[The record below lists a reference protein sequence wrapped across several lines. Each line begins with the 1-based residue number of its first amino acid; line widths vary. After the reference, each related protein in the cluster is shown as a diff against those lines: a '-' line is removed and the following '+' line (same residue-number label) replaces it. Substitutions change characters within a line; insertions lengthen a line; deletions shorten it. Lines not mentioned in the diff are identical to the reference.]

1 MFNNLSKRLL
11 IYLNTLSLIKSIFS
25 INTHLFVLSLD
36 FLFIKCLNMKR
47 VITLKEHSYEHILQI
62 QSQYP

>member
-1 MFNNLSKRLL
+1 MFNNLVKRLL

-25 INTHLFVLSLD
+25 IKTHLIVLYID

-47 VITLKEHSYEHILQI
+47 IITLKEHSNEHILQI
-62 QSQYP
+62 QS

>member
-1 MFNNLSKRLL
+1 MFNNLSKKLL

-25 INTHLFVLSLD
+25 IKINLIVLYID

-47 VITLKEHSYEHILQI
+47 IITLKEHCNEHILQI
-62 QSQYP
+62 QS

>member
-1 MFNNLSKRLL
+1 MLNNLSKRLL

-25 INTHLFVLSLD
+25 IKTHLIVLHID

-47 VITLKEHSYEHILQI
+47 IITLKEHSNEHILQI
-62 QSQYP
+62 QS